1 MKQEC
6 IDSHLILLRGNS
18 GSGKTTVAKMLQR
31 KLGRGTLYIP
41 QDVIRR
47 ELLWV
52 KDEPDNKA
60 IPLLEN
66 LLEYGKT
73 NCEYTILE
81 GILRSEIY
89 KDLFSRAHEIFG
101 THIYAY
107 YFDLP
112 FEETLA
118 RHMTKPNCDEF
129 GEKEMREW
137 YVEHDLLDMFP
148 ERIIKKEQS
157 VEEIV
162 EMIWKDI
169 DY

>member
-66 LLEYGKT
+66 LL
-73 NCEYTILE
+73 
-81 GILRSEIY
+81 
-89 KDLFSRAHEIFG
+89 
-101 THIYAY
+101 
-107 YFDLP
+107 
-112 FEETLA
+112 
-118 RHMTKPNCDEF
+118 
-129 GEKEMREW
+129 
-137 YVEHDLLDMFP
+137 DMFP

-157 VEEIV
+157 AEEIV